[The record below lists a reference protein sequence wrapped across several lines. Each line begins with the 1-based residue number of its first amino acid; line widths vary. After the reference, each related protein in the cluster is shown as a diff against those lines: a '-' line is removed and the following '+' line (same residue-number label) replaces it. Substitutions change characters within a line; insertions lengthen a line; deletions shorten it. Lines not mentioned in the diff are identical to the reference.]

1 MILQKFKNLI
11 DIITNFLKKP
21 LQFSWHLTNFD
32 KHEIYLEKKFGKENL
47 DNFFKIEIPD
57 ELMSDLDLYFRG
69 CENICPQC
77 IQVKSKSK
85 ISNNSEYDKVQKIF
99 SFTNFKKIYG
109 DIKSKKNKV
118 LYDLCVYLKKNL
130 NQKLNRPFIFV
141 GLSMWETQPNAEEF
155 GMNELHSDDF
165 EPCHSKVLVYLH
177 PLNEEYGSIQIED
190 KKFEF
195 DRPSALWFK
204 NTGVLHKA
212 IPGKKFKRRAIG
224 VTLMYTTEELSH
236 DKIYRN
242 ILPHNYDDRHLNKP
256 LLAYE

>member
-1 MILQKFKNLI
+1 MIVKKLKNLI
-11 DIITNFLKKP
+11 GITINFLKNI
-21 LQFSWHLTNFD
+21 LQFSSYLTNFK
-32 KHEIYLEKKFGKENL
+32 KHKIYLEKKFGKENL
-47 DNFFKIEIPD
+47 ENFFEIEIPD
-57 ELMSDLDLYFRG
+57 ELIIDLDLYFRK

-77 IQVKSKSK
+77 IEPKNTLKIRNTSK
-85 ISNNSEYDKVQKIF
+85 YDKVQKIF

-109 DIKSKKNKV
+109 DIKSKENKV

-141 GLSMWETQPNAEEF
+141 GMSMWETHPNAEEF
-155 GMNELHSDDF
+155 GMNELHSDGY

-177 PLNEEYGSIQIED
+177 SLNKEYGSIQIED

-204 NTGVLHKA
+204 NTGILHKA

-224 VTLMYTTEELSH
+224 ITLMYTIEELSH

-242 ILPHNYDDRHLNKP
+242 ILPHNYDDRHLKNP
-256 LLAYE
+256 LLAYK